1 VNALLELPLA
11 RLRRTPRAWLPV
23 ALWSLLAIAASSILR
38 HAHVPSNASE
48 ALQAPFGTIA
58 LPLLSY
64 AVVGATLG
72 GDGLSRSTR
81 SLVAFGAEPFRAAL
95 ASIGVAALV
104 AATLSSI
111 VGLLVATLGHGDG
124 DPPLVRDAFTTIW
137 VAFLG
142 GAAYAAAFAL
152 GASFGKRGGG
162 RAVVLV
168 LDWVF
173 GSAGDTS
180 GVITPRAHLRSL
192 LGGDE
197 VASLSGHA
205 SAVCLV
211 LLAAAFAWL
220 AARRARRV

>member
-1 VNALLELPLA
+1 VNALLELPVA

-23 ALWSLLAIAASSILR
+23 ALWSLLAVGAATMLR
-38 HAHVPSNASE
+38 HARIPSNASE
-48 ALQAPFGTIA
+48 ALQSPFGTFA

-72 GDGLSRSTR
+72 GEGLSRSTR
-81 SLVAFGAEPFRAAL
+81 SLVAFGATPFRAAFG
-95 ASIGVAALV
+95 SIAVAMVV

-111 VGLLVATLGHGDG
+111 VGVLVAVLGHGDG
-124 DPPLVRDAFTTIW
+124 DPPLLRDAVATAW

-142 GAAYAAAFAL
+142 GAAYGAAFAF

-162 RAVVLV
+162 RAAILA
-168 LDWVF
+168 LDWVL
-173 GSAGDTS
+173 GSGNETAAL
-180 GVITPRAHLRSL
+180 VTPRAHLRSL
-192 LGGDE
+192 LGGDA

-205 SAVCLV
+205 SALCLL

-220 AARRARRV
+220 AALRARRV

>member
-11 RLRRTPRAWLPV
+11 RLRRTPRAWVPV
-23 ALWSLLAIAASSILR
+23 ALWSLLAIAAACILR
-38 HAHVPSNASE
+38 HAHAPSNASE

-58 LPLLSY
+58 LPFLAY

-72 GDGLSRSTR
+72 GDGLSRSAR
-81 SLVAFGAEPFRAAL
+81 SLVAFGAAPFRAAL
-95 ASIGVAALV
+95 GSIGVAMAV
-104 AATLSSI
+104 AATLSSL
-111 VGLLVATLGHGDG
+111 VGLLVLTVAHGEG
-124 DPPLVRDAFTTIW
+124 DPPLVRDALTTTW
-137 VAFLG
+137 VAFFG

-173 GSAGDTS
+173 GSGGDTS
-180 GVITPRAHLRSL
+180 GLVTPRAHLRSL
-192 LGGDE
+192 LGGDA

-205 SAVCLV
+205 SALCLV

-220 AARRARRV
+220 AARRTRRV

>member
-1 VNALLELPLA
+1 MNALLELPLA

-23 ALWSLLAIAASSILR
+23 ALWSLLAIAAAGILR
-38 HAHVPSNASE
+38 HASVPSNASE
-48 ALQAPFGTIA
+48 ALQSPFGTLA

-95 ASIGVAALV
+95 ASIGVAMLV
-104 AATLSSI
+104 AATLSSL

-124 DPPLVRDAFTTIW
+124 DPPLVRDAFTTVW

-142 GAAYAAAFAL
+142 GAAYAF

-180 GVITPRAHLRSL
+180 GALTPRAHLRSL
-192 LGGDE
+192 LGGDA
-197 VASLSGHA
+197 VASLSGRA
-205 SAVCLV
+205 SALCLV